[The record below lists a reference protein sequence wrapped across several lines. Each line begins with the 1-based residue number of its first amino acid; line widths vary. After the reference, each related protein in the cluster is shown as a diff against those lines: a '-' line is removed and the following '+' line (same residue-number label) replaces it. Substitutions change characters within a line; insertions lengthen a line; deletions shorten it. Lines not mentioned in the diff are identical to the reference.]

1 MAGTGN
7 QEKLLS
13 LLGLARRAGKV
24 EPGFDAA
31 VTAAREGKAALL
43 VAAGDI
49 SPKTEKNLRYE
60 GDRAGIP
67 TVRIGTGMEALGRA
81 CGIRAGVLAVTDK
94 GFAKAAAGLAEDVT
108 EEEEETRP
116 MMIKYRV
123 REVAKDLNI
132 PNKEVIDT
140 LAKYFPEPKKYM
152 TALEEPELDVI
163 FETFTQRNSVKN
175 LDAYFAQREGD
186 APPRPRQPPSRR
198 ARPGSRVRLG
208 SSRREP
214 EAKGGEKASAAPA
227 GGSPAPGD
235 SGNQGTSAAHPP
247 CGGYPFLPCE
257 HRQIQ

>member
-60 GDRAGIP
+60 GGPAGIP

-94 GFAKAAAGLAEDVT
+94 GFAKAAAGLAGDVT
-108 EEEEETRP
+108 EEKEER
-116 MMIKYRV
+116 
-123 REVAKDLNI
+123 
-132 PNKEVIDT
+132 
-140 LAKYFPEPKKYM
+140 
-152 TALEEPELDVI
+152 AL
-163 FETFTQRNSVKN
+163 
-175 LDAYFAQREGD
+175 
-186 APPRPRQPPSRR
+186 
-198 ARPGSRVRLG
+198 
-208 SSRREP
+208 
-214 EAKGGEKASAAPA
+214 
-227 GGSPAPGD
+227 
-235 SGNQGTSAAHPP
+235 
-247 CGGYPFLPCE
+247 
-257 HRQIQ
+257 